1 MRKRLKHLAFTVLLG
16 GGSLILSA
24 CEPVSG
30 VYVSGGVYYD
40 SVLWNDYYRPRPP
53 QPPVVKP
60 PRPPRPTPPIA
71 RPPRP
76 TPPIHRAPRPGRP
89 R

>member
-1 MRKRLKHLAFTVLLG
+1 MQKILRKVAVLGFLAGAGLG
-16 GGSLILSA
+16 LSA
-24 CEPVSG
+24 CDPNATVTVG
-30 VYVSGGVYYD
+30 AGVYYD
-40 SVLWNDYYRPRPP
+40 SVLWNDYYYGRPP
-53 QPPVVKP
+53 PPASRP

-76 TPPIHRAPRPGRP
+76 TPPIHRPPRPMP